1 MDLLWVADPPG
12 LPHDAAFDPGAP
24 TLRCAAVSEPRT
36 FRQHRFTPPPGA
48 TELILVRHGES
59 APAVVGQSF
68 DLVDGHGDPELSPEG
83 REQAIK
89 VCARL
94 AGEGVDAIYVSKL
107 RRTTETAQALADA
120 LDLAMVVDPDLHEVG
135 LGDWE
140 GGLFRQKVA
149 EADPIAVRMINE
161 ERWDV
166 IPNAEPADEF
176 AARARRAVERIAAA
190 HPDQRVAVFAHGGII
205 GQILVD
211 GHRLAPVRAGRLRQR
226 RHLPPRRHRRSLDPA
241 PLQRHQ
247 PPRDRAHRGGRTT
260 DVNRVHGR
268 RRVRGAAWGRPSP
281 SP

>member
-1 MDLLWVADPPG
+1 VPERHA
-12 LPHDAAFDPGAP
+12 
-24 TLRCAAVSEPRT
+24 EPRT
-36 FRQHRFTPPPGA
+36 YRQHRFTPPPGA

-107 RRTTETAQALADA
+107 RRTSETAQALADA
-120 LDLAMVVDPDLHEVG
+120 LDLAMTLDPDLHEVG

-140 GGLFRQKVA
+140 GGMFRQKVA
-149 EADPIAVRMINE
+149 EADPVAVRMIQE

-176 AARARRAVERIAAA
+176 AARARRAVDRIAAA
-190 HPDQRVAVFAHGGII
+190 HPNQRVAVFAHGGII
-205 GQILVD
+205 GQILSMATGSRPFALGGSDNAAISHLVVM
-211 GHRLAPVRAGRLRQR
+211 GERWILRR
-226 RHLPPRRHRRSLDPA
+226 FNDTSHLETELTAEAEPP
-241 PLQRHQ
+241 
-247 PPRDRAHRGGRTT
+247 T
-260 DVNRVHGR
+260 
-268 RRVRGAAWGRPSP
+268 
-281 SP
+281 